1 MIGEDN
7 QTERLIDMQII
18 QDLVSGNGFP
28 HYKRRFIKT
37 KTLTKSDE
45 DLQRIYHSRSE
56 LDMVVK
62 KLVSYCPT
70 ISTFVPREP
79 LDKRKKSVKIAQKK
93 AIDKFLKKI
102 QWTSKLNNIYSDLEL
117 KGDVFYYMY
126 FPNKDSKEPMF
137 KYLEPKSMVDIILDS
152 DGKPSAYK
160 YVETYVETD
169 ISEQGDFITKYIG
182 EVIYI
187 FTKGKTE
194 VYKQTFD
201 LNDKTGKYEPSKDKY
216 NKQIYSKKVYPNRP
230 SYIDDIPIV
239 RIPSYL
245 KDGEKF
251 SNIPASKYI
260 EHALTLDDLNSNI
273 KFINMMLGYP
283 VVFIVNGRMVNGEWM
298 PGGVIYVD
306 NKQPND
312 QDGGY
317 DGLKSEAKVQDLQI
331 SNDLASLF
339 KYYSDEDDALRESAG
354 LISKTLQL
362 KLGSSDSSRVIQ
374 QLIAPMNNKIELYVD
389 NILEAMEMPIRVV
402 LKENGLWEEERDNGI
417 TLYKPPFIVKVSP
430 FDEQI
435 FDQNEINSGAKT
447 KTEIGLQKGQSF
459 EEIEG
464 RIGTLM
470 ETVDSN
476 AESSAQV
483 RSANNM

>member
-1 MIGEDN
+1 
-7 QTERLIDMQII
+7 MQII
-18 QDLVSGNGFP
+18 QDLASGTGFP

-45 DLQRIYHSRSE
+45 DLQRIYNSRSE

-93 AIDKFLKKI
+93 VIDKFLKKI

-137 KYLEPKSMVDIILDS
+137 KYLEPKNMVDIILDS

-201 LNDKTGKYEPSKDKY
+201 LNEKTGKYEPSKDKY

-239 RIPSYL
+239 SIPVYL
-245 KDGEKF
+245 KD
-251 SNIPASKYI
+251 
-260 EHALTLDDLNSNI
+260 
-273 KFINMMLGYP
+273 
-283 VVFIVNGRMVNGEWM
+283 V
-298 PGGVIYVD
+298 
-306 NKQPND
+306 
-312 QDGGY
+312 
-317 DGLKSEAKVQDLQI
+317 
-331 SNDLASLF
+331 
-339 KYYSDEDDALRESAG
+339 
-354 LISKTLQL
+354 
-362 KLGSSDSSRVIQ
+362 
-374 QLIAPMNNKIELYVD
+374 
-389 NILEAMEMPIRVV
+389 
-402 LKENGLWEEERDNGI
+402 
-417 TLYKPPFIVKVSP
+417 
-430 FDEQI
+430 
-435 FDQNEINSGAKT
+435 
-447 KTEIGLQKGQSF
+447 
-459 EEIEG
+459 
-464 RIGTLM
+464 
-470 ETVDSN
+470 
-476 AESSAQV
+476 
-483 RSANNM
+483 